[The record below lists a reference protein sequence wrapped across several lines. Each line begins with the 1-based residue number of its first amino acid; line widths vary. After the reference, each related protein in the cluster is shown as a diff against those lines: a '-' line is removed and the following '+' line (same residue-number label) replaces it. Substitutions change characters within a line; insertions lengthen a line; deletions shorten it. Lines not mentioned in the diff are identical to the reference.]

1 MSSGIGK
8 VRAIFTASSSGLVA
22 GVDQSVGALHKLQA
36 TAASANRSLGFLAAA
51 KGAEMLGNL
60 TSTIGNYATRMV
72 DMGKSQAEVIDQQSK
87 MADRLGMTHSE
98 MSGLALA
105 GDLAGTSM
113 ESIVKAVTKSDVA
126 LVKAQAG
133 SKEAQAAFTALG
145 LSVDEM
151 ASQSTFNRF
160 KSLTDAVS
168 ALPSPAHRAAAA
180 VALFGK
186 TGAELLPL
194 FSEGSGFLGRMVEQS
209 DKLGLS
215 LGTGQRKD
223 VEAMND
229 AFTMVGKSI
238 GGVITQVVAHLA
250 PSIKE
255 ITDQA
260 VAFVGTM
267 GGANIGTRIGEGIL
281 EGARYFAAVGDSF
294 IANSSALW
302 DHVSSVGK
310 FLAYT
315 TESAYRV
322 ANLFYAGFKFF
333 EVVGNTIGM
342 LIATV
347 VEKLMRAAGDAA
359 SLVPGFGSTSE
370 SLLRGAD
377 AMAATAAQYRA
388 DGERNMNTM
397 GNAAVTFFKSDNALT
412 NVGAGPLSTALEA
425 GIARTRANMAEA
437 QAGNAGVAE
446 MMRSSP
452 GVDPG
457 VAKEQLSVLEAIRD
471 ALQGPDE
478 QVAVEF

>member
-22 GVDQSVGALHKLQA
+22 GVDQSVSALHKLQA
-36 TAASANRSLGFLAAA
+36 SAASANRSLGFLAAA

-72 DMGKSQAEVIDQQSK
+72 DMGKSQADVIDQQSK
-87 MADRLGMTHSE
+87 MADRLGMTHGE
-98 MSGLALA
+98 LSGLALA
-105 GDLAGTSM
+105 GDLAGASL
-113 ESIVKAVTKSDVA
+113 EGIVKAVTKSDIA
-126 LVKAQAG
+126 LVKAQGG
-133 SKEAQAAFTALG
+133 SKQAQAAFNALG
-145 LSVDEM
+145 LSVDEIAAKSPVDRFASM
-151 ASQSTFNRF
+151 A
-160 KSLTDAVS
+160 DAIA
-168 ALPSPAHRAAAA
+168 ALPSPAHQAAAA

-186 TGAELLPL
+186 SGADLLPL
-194 FSEGSGFLGRMVEQS
+194 FSGGAGAISEAVAQADR
-209 DKLGLS
+209 LGLA
-215 LGTGQRKD
+215 LGKTQRKD

-229 AFTMVGKSI
+229 AFTMVSASI
-238 GGVITQVVAHLA
+238 NGVVTQVVSQLA
-250 PSIKE
+250 PSVKGIADTFTE
-255 ITDQA
+255 
-260 VAFVGTM
+260 FVGNM
-267 GGANIGTRIGEGIL
+267 GGGTIGQKIGEGIL

-302 DHVSSVGK
+302 DHVASVGK

-342 LIATV
+342 LLTGV
-347 VEKLMRAAGDAA
+347 
-359 SLVPGFGSTSE
+359 TSG
-370 SLLRGAD
+370 LLRAV
-377 AMAATAAQYRA
+377 ATAADVVPGLGDIAKGLHGYA
-388 DGERNMNTM
+388 DAAAASAAEFKSAGERNMNTM
-397 GNAAVTFFKSDNALT
+397 GNAAVAMFRSEDPLAG
-412 NVGAGPLSTALEA
+412 VSAGPLSTALEA

-437 QAGNAGVAE
+437 QAGAAGVAN
-446 MMRSSP
+446 MIQASP